1 MYIYSFYY
9 LYIYIYIAFHYGDS
23 VGEYLEKISFYCNKR
38 DHGLSGPSGSSMEEQ
53 AEACGQLWDVWQ
65 EQKDCFENILPIFD
79 FKSQHLRRRM

>member
-1 MYIYSFYY
+1 MVILLVNTWRKLVSTVTN
-9 LYIYIYIAFHYGDS
+9 S
-23 VGEYLEKISFYCNKR
+23 PC